1 MPSPANNEDK
11 SRSRQGRIPAT
22 LQAVFLASNRG
33 KNVDKPPPAKVASK
47 VFIRNWLFQRQTATK
62 ENDKSLLDG
71 LGSRRLERG
80 HTKSVIA
87 STPKKKKKVAV
98 PTRRPVCE
106 LSFWHGRVFS
116 NLLIVTHIIQTELPL
131 LTTLQAVFPTVSP
144 QVYLDAMIRSQ
155 GYSTRRFKSLQSTY
169 YSKPSQL
176 QTASYHMHL
185 IEVVK
190 SSDHTKLAAMIGAG
204 LSPNPCNTYGESLVH
219 MVSRLGDAKALQ
231 IFINHGA

>member
-98 PTRRPVCE
+98 PTRRPGCE
-106 LSFWHGRVFS
+106 LFLAWPSILEPSYRDTHYTNRTTSSHYTSGCVSHRIAPGVSRCHDSFPRILDTSLQESAEHV
-116 NLLIVTHIIQTELPL
+116 LQQTLAVANRELPH
-131 LTTLQAVFPTVSP
+131 A
-144 QVYLDAMIRSQ
+144 LDRGCQ
-155 GYSTRRFKSLQSTY
+155 EF
-169 YSKPSQL
+169 
-176 QTASYHMHL
+176 
-185 IEVVK
+185 
-190 SSDHTKLAAMIGAG
+190 
-204 LSPNPCNTYGESLVH
+204 
-219 MVSRLGDAKALQ
+219 
-231 IFINHGA
+231 